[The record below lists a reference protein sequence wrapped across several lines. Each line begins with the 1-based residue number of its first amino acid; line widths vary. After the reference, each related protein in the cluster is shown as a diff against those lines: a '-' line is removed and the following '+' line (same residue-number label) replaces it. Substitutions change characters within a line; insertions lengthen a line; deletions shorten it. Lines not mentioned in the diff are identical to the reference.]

1 MKEEGLDVYV
11 IPTADAHNSEYVGEC
26 DKRRAFISGFTGS
39 AGVAVVTLSASAH
52 LFTDSRYWSQ
62 AEKEIDENWKLQKVG
77 SSEVKN
83 WDKWLLELEKGTR
96 VGIDPSLLDYG
107 TAKSLRSDLD
117 SVGVSLEFPSGNLVD
132 AIWDSRPRRSSE
144 PIQLH
149 PMKFAGKASSEK
161 LQDLRAYLE
170 QHKSTFRTTSGKLEE
185 SSFSLSYLVTSLSP
199 IAWMLNMRGNDIKF
213 NPMFYAYLL
222 VDAEHFTVWV
232 QPDVASE
239 EVHQAV
245 ESIGGRIRNY
255 DQFLDDLSALQG
267 KVITDSKVNMA
278 VVNTFSEDRIT
289 LVKSPVEEAQSRKN
303 PIELQGFRNAYLRDG
318 AAWARWAAWLE
329 DHIKKTTITEWQA
342 AEKLTEFR
350 KQNDYFAGLAYDNI
364 SATGENAALPHYSP
378 SPTNST
384 PISHKTPYLNDSG
397 AQYLDGTIDTTR
409 TMHFGK
415 PTKEQMRGFTRTMQ
429 GHIAIDR
436 VVFPEGTTGA
446 AIEVLARQPLWSDG
460 MNYNHGTGH
469 GVGSYLS
476 VHETQIGLS
485 GSSLAYFNTPLAV
498 GHVTSN
504 EPAYYEVGSYGIRLE
519 SVLGV
524 KEVQTRRQF
533 GDKKWLGFERFTT
546 VPIEPRMVDFSLI
559 SKEERS
565 WLYEHNKNC
574 EEKLK
579 HLVAD
584 DKLALK
590 WLARNSALC
599 KV

>member
-1 MKEEGLDVYV
+1 MVRSLKLHHTEHEVSFV
-11 IPTADAHNSEYVGEC
+11 
-26 DKRRAFISGFTGS
+26 R
-39 AGVAVVTLSASAH
+39 
-52 LFTDSRYWSQ
+52 WS
-62 AEKEIDENWKLQKVG
+62 L
-77 SSEVKN
+77 
-83 WDKWLLELEKGTR
+83 
-96 VGIDPSLLDYG
+96 G

-199 IAWMLNMRGNDIKF
+199 IAWMLNSTNTLSSYADLCTCAHLNLFRVVRGNDIKF

-350 KQNDYFAGLAYDNI
+350 KQNDYFAGV
-364 SATGENAALPHYSP
+364 TF
-378 SPTNST
+378 
-384 PISHKTPYLNDSG
+384 NDFLSIRSN
-397 AQYLDGTIDTTR
+397 LRLI
-409 TMHFGK
+409 
-415 PTKEQMRGFTRTMQ
+415 TK
-429 GHIAIDR
+429 
-436 VVFPEGTTGA
+436 
-446 AIEVLARQPLWSDG
+446 
-460 MNYNHGTGH
+460 
-469 GVGSYLS
+469 
-476 VHETQIGLS
+476 
-485 GSSLAYFNTPLAV
+485 
-498 GHVTSN
+498 
-504 EPAYYEVGSYGIRLE
+504 
-519 SVLGV
+519 
-524 KEVQTRRQF
+524 
-533 GDKKWLGFERFTT
+533 
-546 VPIEPRMVDFSLI
+546 
-559 SKEERS
+559 
-565 WLYEHNKNC
+565 
-574 EEKLK
+574 
-579 HLVAD
+579 
-584 DKLALK
+584 
-590 WLARNSALC
+590 
-599 KV
+599 